1 VNLASASSTP
11 DIQIKNH
18 PFPVL
23 LYLEWGLL
31 LLALVSGLVLPS
43 PLIRVS
49 HQFSFLTASLIIA
62 FGLMGLRLPVGNI
75 KAIIHTTIALSLI
88 LLITFLGMRDSTTEH
103 RLFPFLH
110 LYPFLYIILVIRGC
124 LMFRFRGRLFVAFI
138 SFSVFLTIVFQ
149 RVVNSNWVETIGLR
163 IPVAWRDIIQS
174 RLQLL
179 NLGFAISSA
188 LLLGLVLLFVFL
200 LVNALLAERQSR
212 EQVAIA
218 NQQLREYALRVE
230 SLAMEQERNR
240 IARDIHDSLGH
251 SLTALN
257 LQLEAALKLWQAN
270 PERAQTFLQEAKQMG
285 STALQEV
292 RESVSAMR
300 SDPLQGKGL
309 KEAIVTLIQDF
320 HRNTGIQPTYHLHL
334 PQTLANEVNLTVY
347 RIIQEALTNTSKYA
361 NATQVLLQIQSTDT
375 GLRLMI
381 ADDGQGFE
389 WSQNQTGFGL
399 QGMRERVLALG
410 GELVID
416 SMPGCG
422 CQIRVAL

>member
-1 VNLASASSTP
+1 VKLESSNLTA
-11 DIQIKNH
+11 DIRVKTH

-31 LLALVSGLVLPS
+31 LLGILSVLVLPS
-43 PLIRVS
+43 PLVRVS
-49 HQFSFLTASLIIA
+49 QSFSRLPIIIVII
-62 FGLMGLRLPVGNI
+62 FGVLGLRLPVSNAR
-75 KAIIHTTIALSLI
+75 AIAHTLLSFFLI
-88 LLITFLGMRDSTTEH
+88 VLITLLGMQN

-110 LYPFLYIILVIRGC
+110 LYPFLYIIIVIRSC
-124 LMFRFRGRLFVAFI
+124 LMFRLRGRAWVTLATFMLF
-138 SFSVFLTIVFQ
+138 IVILFR
-149 RVVNSNWVETIGLR
+149 RVQHSNWVENLGLR
-163 IPVAWRDIIQS
+163 IPISLRDRIQD

-179 NLGFAISSA
+179 NLGVAFTAA
-188 LLLGLVLLFVFL
+188 LLLGLALLFIFL
-200 LVNALLAERQSR
+200 LINTLIAERHSR

-230 SLAMEQERNR
+230 SLAMEQERSR

-257 LQLEAALKLWQAN
+257 LQLEGALKLWQVH
-270 PERAQTFLQEAKQMG
+270 PEQAQTFLREAKEMG
-285 STALQEV
+285 SMALQEV
-292 RESVSAMR
+292 RQSVSAMR

-309 KEAIVTLIQDF
+309 KEAIASLIQDF
-320 HRNTGIQPTYHLHL
+320 QRNTGIQPNYHLDL
-334 PQTLANEVNLTVY
+334 PTTLPNDINLAVY

-361 NATQVLLQIQSTDT
+361 NASQVMLQIKATDA

-389 WSQNQTGFGL
+389 WAQNQTGFGL

-416 SMPGCG
+416 SAPGCG

>member
-1 VNLASASSTP
+1 VNLNANESPSV
-11 DIQIKNH
+11 IRIKNH

-31 LLALVSGLVLPS
+31 LLGFLGVLLLPS
-43 PLIRVS
+43 PVIRVS
-49 HQFSFLTASLIIA
+49 HRVPFLTTGVMIV
-62 FGLMGLRLPVGNI
+62 FGLMGLRLPVRKPDSVI
-75 KAIIHTTIALSLI
+75 YTAIALILI
-88 LLITFLGMRDSTTEH
+88 VIATSIGMRN

-110 LYPFLYIILVIRGC
+110 LYPFLYIILVIRSC
-124 LMFRFRGRLFVAFI
+124 LMFRLKGRLAVTITTFI
-138 SFSVFLTIVFQ
+138 LFLITLFH
-149 RVVNSNWVETIGLR
+149 R
-163 IPVAWRDIIQS
+163 IQTVDWIQNLGVHIPALLQTRIQD
-174 RLQLL
+174 RLKLL
-179 NLGFAISSA
+179 NLGFAFTAA
-188 LLLGLVLLFVFL
+188 LLLGLALLFVFL
-200 LVNALLAERQSR
+200 LVNALLSERQSR

-257 LQLEAALKLWQAN
+257 LQLEAALKLWQAH

-309 KEAIVTLIQDF
+309 KEAIITLIQDF

-334 PQTLANEVNLTVY
+334 PHTLSSDVNLTVY
-347 RIIQEALTNTSKYA
+347 RVIQEALTNTSKYA

-381 ADDGQGFE
+381 ADDGQGFDG
-389 WSQNQTGFGL
+389 SQNQTGFGL